1 VLKLAPRPST
11 QPAILSIVNK
21 LDLARSLAKKS
32 HRSQAKAADAVD
44 SLVYE
49 LLKDLKRPPS
59 APRGKKNVAAAVAV
73 PKAKP

>member
-1 VLKLAPRPST
+1 MRA
-11 QPAILSIVNK
+11 ACNCGYFIDVNK

-44 SLVYE
+44 SLVYQ
-49 LLKDLKRPPS
+49 LLKDLKRTPS
-59 APRGKKNVAAAVAV
+59 VSRAGKSASGFGISL